1 MNNFQSMKKYS
12 ILIVGLKCYGGHIR
26 EFIVNLKKKNPQVEI
41 SLLTTGL
48 KDDFI
53 EDIKQSVD
61 HMVVLRQRS
70 RMRIPHLAGLLNK
83 VYYYWAFL
91 KLYFRGHFDIV
102 DIHYPTPYVRQAMP
116 ILKRLTPNI
125 VITPWGSDVM
135 RVDDEKNIKY
145 LTQIYSQASHVTV
158 GRDSQIGQV
167 IMSKFNVN
175 PSKMVKLGWGGEFFD
190 FIQEHSNNITTEDAK
205 ARFGLGGR
213 YVITCGYNT
222 QQAQRHEDIM
232 KAISC
237 VKTQLPNNLTIL
249 IPSTYVPYDSLSE
262 QKRQYVDSLK
272 EKGKALGLDVTIVQ
286 EHLDLVDLLKL
297 RMATDIFVHVQSS
310 DAGSRSVMEYVFCN
324 KKIVHGA
331 WISYAYLEDYK
342 PSCYFPVNQMED
354 LGAVILKASQS
365 QINDLPH
372 EVKTII
378 LERGWNHKMAQ
389 WNSFF
394 ESLVS

>member
-1 MNNFQSMKKYS
+1 MKKYS
-12 ILIVGLKCYGGHIR
+12 ILIVGLKCYSGHIR

-41 SLLTTGL
+41 ALLTTDINQQFISDISNSVNRIAVLKSTKIKLSVITAIINRLYLYKSLVGL
-48 KDDFI
+48 LF
-53 EDIKQSVD
+53 
-61 HMVVLRQRS
+61 RS
-70 RMRIPHLAGLLNK
+70 R
-83 VYYYWAFL
+83 
-91 KLYFRGHFDIV
+91 FDIV
-102 DIHYPTPYVRQAMP
+102 DIHFPKGFVIHAMP
-116 ILKRLTPNI
+116 ILKKMTRNI

-135 RVDDEKNIKY
+135 RVEDEKDIRH
-145 LTQIYSQASHVTV
+145 LTKIYSEARYVTV
-158 GRDSQIGQV
+158 RKESPTGKAI
-167 IMSKFNVN
+167 ISKFNVA
-175 PSKMVKLGWGGEFFD
+175 PEKMVALGWGGEFFD
-190 FIQEHSNNITTEDAK
+190 YIQEHSDNITTEAAK
-205 ARFGLGGR
+205 ARFGLDGR

-232 KAISC
+232 DAINS
-237 VKTQLPNNLTIL
+237 VKGQLPGNLTLL
-249 IPSTYVPYDSLSE
+249 IPCTYVSYNSLSE
-262 QKRQYVDSLK
+262 QKRLYVESL
-272 EKGKALGLDVTIVQ
+272 ERKGKELGLDVKVVR
-286 EHLDLVDLLKL
+286 EHLALEDLLKL

-378 LERGWNHKMAQ
+378 LERGWNHKMDQ